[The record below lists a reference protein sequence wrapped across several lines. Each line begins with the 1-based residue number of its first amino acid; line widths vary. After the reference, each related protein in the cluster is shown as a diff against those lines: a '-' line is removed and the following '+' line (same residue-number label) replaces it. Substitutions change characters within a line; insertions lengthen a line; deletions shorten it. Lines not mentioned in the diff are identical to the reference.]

1 MTDRLLR
8 DRDVAAMLGTTPGVA
23 ASILSQRGVHAVDF
37 GMGRG
42 RGRRWLESAVQQV
55 IAEMHAEAQ
64 PQKRTKEYG
73 LLRNILFY
81 FVFIL
86 GKCAKCAQKQPK
98 MCPSHVPGHIPST
111 FLLPAA
117 PAAAAVPVARSR
129 SSIGSA

>member
-23 ASILSQRGVHAVDF
+23 ASILAQRGVYAVDF

-64 PQKRTKEYG
+64 PQKR
-73 LLRNILFY
+73 
-81 FVFIL
+81 
-86 GKCAKCAQKQPK
+86 AK
-98 MCPSHVPGHIPST
+98 
-111 FLLPAA
+111 AA
-117 PAAAAVPVARSR
+117 RPAAAPSRVAALATMSVSDLHRLTQA
-129 SSIGSA
+129 GCVQ

>member
-23 ASILSQRGVHAVDF
+23 ASILAQRGVHAVDF

-64 PQKRTKEYG
+64 PRKRTTVV
-73 LLRNILFY
+73 RS
-81 FVFIL
+81 
-86 GKCAKCAQKQPK
+86 A
-98 MCPSHVPGHIPST
+98 
-111 FLLPAA
+111 AA
-117 PAAAAVPVARSR
+117 PSRVAALATMSVSELHRLTQAGCVQ
-129 SSIGSA
+129 

>member
-23 ASILSQRGVHAVDF
+23 ASILAQRGVHSVDF

-64 PQKRTKEYG
+64 PPKRPT
-73 LLRNILFY
+73 
-81 FVFIL
+81 
-86 GKCAKCAQKQPK
+86 
-98 MCPSHVPGHIPST
+98 
-111 FLLPAA
+111 AA
-117 PAAAAVPVARSR
+117 RPAAAQIRVATLATM
-129 SSIGSA
+129 SISDLHRLTQAGCVQ